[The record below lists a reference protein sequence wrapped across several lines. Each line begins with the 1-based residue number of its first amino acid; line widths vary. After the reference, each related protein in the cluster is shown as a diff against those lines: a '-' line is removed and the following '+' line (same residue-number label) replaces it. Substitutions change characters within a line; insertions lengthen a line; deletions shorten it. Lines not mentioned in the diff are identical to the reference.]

1 MSSVACAAVVAS
13 RHCCGVAGSAHTQK
27 ASTEQADAGHLGE
40 VGVLQ
45 DVIID
50 LLCRINT
57 KTGEVTRD
65 ALFEGQNLDHPRVNP
80 NFYSRPTR
88 YVYFNAAKLMDHP
101 GNSGPPQVSW
111 SRTAQFAPTVCRI
124 RQCLADE
131 LCMLSRSRIAM
142 AVHCMLMCRED
153 ARMHVSKG
161 RTRDLCQQSGSSREA
176 MSLQFGS
183 ATLLF
188 TDALCELSG
197 MSAGT
202 AQMRGR
208 AVIMLDYWKRAAAVH
223 TPGCGDWGGAEL
235 VPWGPLLLRGAHL
248 CAWAPRGHTGG
259 RWDPPGHGL

>member
-1 MSSVACAAVVAS
+1 MSSVACAADVVS

-27 ASTEQADAGHLGE
+27 ASTEQADACHLRG
-40 VGVLQ
+40 VGALQ

-57 KTGEVTRD
+57 KTGEVMRD

-88 YVYFNAAKLMDHP
+88 YVYFNAAKPMDHP

-111 SRTAQFAPTVCRI
+111 SRTAPTVCRI

-153 ARMHVSKG
+153 ANARIE
-161 RTRDLCQQSGSSREA
+161 R
-176 MSLQFGS
+176 
-183 ATLLF
+183 
-188 TDALCELSG
+188 
-197 MSAGT
+197 
-202 AQMRGR
+202 
-208 AVIMLDYWKRAAAVH
+208 
-223 TPGCGDWGGAEL
+223 
-235 VPWGPLLLRGAHL
+235 
-248 CAWAPRGHTGG
+248 
-259 RWDPPGHGL
+259 